1 MKFLFKL
8 WLEFFQISATCSLN
22 SFGHVCGA
30 CMFLHLGIET
40 SIKDVQAWGVETFIS
55 FLFIALKFSN
65 LVFRNVLLEILLCHL
80 SFACSMM
87 LFMEPFYAC
96 RNILLV
102 FLAFI
107 VYTNEFFDVYVFPLC
122 FLWILLTLV
131 ELWCSFPNAH
141 CVHQPIF
148 YNFSFQFL
156 YIRDIHSTWVLNY
169 FCLCWIIVVQFDT
182 LSIECNIWI
191 SLFSCRSF
199 TWFCKCKIKSS
210 ISMMKLGSKW
220 HLFEKTMHV
229 FFSKLMQNDLNFT
242 SFSNFLCLQTFK
254 ESKAWWLC

>member
-1 MKFLFKL
+1 
-8 WLEFFQISATCSLN
+8 
-22 SFGHVCGA
+22 
-30 CMFLHLGIET
+30 
-40 SIKDVQAWGVETFIS
+40 
-55 FLFIALKFSN
+55 
-65 LVFRNVLLEILLCHL
+65 
-80 SFACSMM
+80 
-87 LFMEPFYAC
+87 
-96 RNILLV
+96 
-102 FLAFI
+102 
-107 VYTNEFFDVYVFPLC
+107 
-122 FLWILLTLV
+122 
-131 ELWCSFPNAH
+131 
-141 CVHQPIF
+141 
-148 YNFSFQFL
+148 
-156 YIRDIHSTWVLNY
+156 
-169 FCLCWIIVVQFDT
+169 LCWIIVVQFDT